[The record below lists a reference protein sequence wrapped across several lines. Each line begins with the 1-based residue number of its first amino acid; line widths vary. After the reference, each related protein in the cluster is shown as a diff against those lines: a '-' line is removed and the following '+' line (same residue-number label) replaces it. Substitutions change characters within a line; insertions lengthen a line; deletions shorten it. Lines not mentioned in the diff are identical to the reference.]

1 MPKYVLAPGP
11 GPGLAAVQ
19 AGGDLAS
26 LSAQPGGGLLHT
38 STGEDGAHHRS
49 QGVIWSHGATLYMGS
64 YGYMGLHVVTCY
76 RLGQAWAG
84 GDLVPAA
91 EEGRGLHRDQWRV
104 RGQCEGRWW

>member
-1 MPKYVLAPGP
+1 MVTLLAPGP

-38 STGEDGAHHRS
+38 GTGEDGAHHRS
-49 QGVIWSHGATLYMGS
+49 HGVMVKW
-64 YGYMGLHVVTCY
+64 GYNMVTFGLMVTCY
-76 RLGQAWAG
+76 RLGQAWSG

-104 RGQCEGRWW
+104 RGQCEGR

>member
-1 MPKYVLAPGP
+1 MTELAPGP

-49 QGVIWSHGATLYMGS
+49 QGVIWSHGVILKH
-64 YGYMGLHVVTCY
+64 GLICYY
-76 RLGQAWAG
+76 RLGQAGSG

-104 RGQCEGRWW
+104 RGQCEGR